1 MDSFVALFRVVS
13 QCRSGSLFKKQ
24 SNELKFCFRFET
36 EFKMASLWNCGVLKK
51 KKINYCPFD
60 IDWQFFYT
68 TSLKKK
74 KLKTVLILKMKI
86 HFNIMQNFI
95 RSSTVN

>member
-51 KKINYCPFD
+51 KNH
-60 IDWQFFYT
+60 
-68 TSLKKK
+68 
-74 KLKTVLILKMKI
+74 LITAPLTLTGS
-86 HFNIMQNFI
+86 FS
-95 RSSTVN
+95 RPLP